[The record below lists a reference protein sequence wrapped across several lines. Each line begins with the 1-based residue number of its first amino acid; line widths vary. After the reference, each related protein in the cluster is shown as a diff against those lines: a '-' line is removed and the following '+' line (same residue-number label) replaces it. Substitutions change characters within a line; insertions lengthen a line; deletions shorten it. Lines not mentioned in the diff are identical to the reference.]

1 MITGKRKAAADQFEL
16 IRRQTNLTKRKEKK
30 RSKEIREK
38 ERKNKRI
45 SIKKNYFSLNFFLLH
60 SKGF

>member
-30 RSKEIREK
+30 QRNKR
-38 ERKNKRI
+38 ERK
-45 SIKKNYFSLNFFLLH
+45 KK
-60 SKGF
+60 